1 MRDSGVARTLLY
13 KVSMAIVSRS
23 FYEKTITAA
32 SIRFSSPQLPVI
44 HRAQFSPDRLEF
56 VVPDWTE
63 IVVAASWSNNR
74 LIYA

>member
-44 HRAQFSPDRLEF
+44 HRAQFWLNRLEP
-56 VVPDWTE
+56 VRQDSTE

>member
-13 KVSMAIVSRS
+13 KVSMAIVS
-23 FYEKTITAA
+23 YEKTITAA

-44 HRAQFSPDRLEF
+44 HRAQFWLDRLEP
-56 VVPDWTE
+56 VRQDSTE

>member
-1 MRDSGVARTLLY
+1 
-13 KVSMAIVSRS
+13 MAIVSRS

-44 HRAQFSPDRLEF
+44 HRAQFWLDRLEP
-56 VVPDWTE
+56 VRQDSTE